1 MNNVDIYRKSLSI
14 PLYKY
19 FTIFAIQSGEENWEV
34 DNGPTRNIKRYMSTV
49 CFIRARANSRAK
61 HSNNKVLFMTSS
73 FFRSRRNMF
82 IRVALTEGT
91 NLLQKMKPF
100 WPCVFLILTLLGT
113 SSGSVNTKEEGKF
126 CKLF

>member
-1 MNNVDIYRKSLSI
+1 MWIFTENPSQSHYINISPFLLS
-14 PLYKY
+14 KVAKK
-19 FTIFAIQSGEENWEV
+19 TEKWTMGQRAIF
-34 DNGPTRNIKRYMSTV
+34 KRYMSTV

-100 WPCVFLILTLLGT
+100 WTCVFLILTLLGT